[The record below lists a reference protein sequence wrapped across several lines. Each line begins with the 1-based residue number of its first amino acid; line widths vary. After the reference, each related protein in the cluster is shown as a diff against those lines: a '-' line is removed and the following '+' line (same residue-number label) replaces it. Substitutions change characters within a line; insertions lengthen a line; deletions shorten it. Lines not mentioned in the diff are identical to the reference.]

1 MMYYVSANS
10 IETARGACKRLQI
23 EDLNNCY
30 ISPLTSLSCLF
41 NKSVT
46 DDAKNALR
54 IDMLSVCDVLIVVSD
69 ISKEMQEEIEFA
81 ELVGMEVRYL
91 EGR

>member
-1 MMYYVSANS
+1 MMIYVSANS
-10 IETARGACKRLQI
+10 VQIAKKAC
-23 EDLNNCY
+23 EDLQNADWDNCY

-41 NKSVT
+41 SKAVT

-54 IDMLSVCDVLIVVSD
+54 LDMLSVCDILVVASD
-69 ISKEMQEEIEFA
+69 VSAEMQEEIEFA